1 MDSED
6 NLRQFHEK
14 RDRRRDPWC
23 GIRKKLI
30 PDSDPGGKKNT
41 GFRIRIHNTGC
52 NEPYFFRV
60 LKRRLLKLLIGL
72 LLLLAFLFVVY
83 SSLFTDAASSQ
94 ESIPVPVPDAA
105 RDTKS
110 ELWKGLI
117 LPILNGE
124 KFRTVQSNNEREQL
138 ELIFINT
145 IHRFIL
151 ICMILHAIIV

>member
-14 RDRRRDPWC
+14 RDRRRDPSC
-23 GIRKKLI
+23 GIRKNLI
-30 PDSDPGGKKNT
+30 PDPDPGGKKNT
-41 GFRIRIHNTGC
+41 GFRIWIHNTGC

-110 ELWKGLI
+110 EL
-117 LPILNGE
+117 
-124 KFRTVQSNNEREQL
+124 
-138 ELIFINT
+138 
-145 IHRFIL
+145 
-151 ICMILHAIIV
+151 